1 MAVIRRLKKKPPAY
15 KAPATLISLVTAFVF
30 FIFLG
35 SASGL
40 GSSSGHHPN
49 KENIVGVDAL
59 GNMENL
65 NNGNRKMWES
75 DRHIV
80 YGTAWKKGETARL
93 VEEAVT
99 HGFRFID
106 TACQPRHYNEAGVG
120 EGWSK
125 AAKTLG
131 LGRDEFYLQ
140 TKFTPIDGQDPDNV
154 PYDRDAPLN
163 IQVEQSFAKS
173 LENLRTDYL
182 DALVLHSPLRKF
194 DDTMIVWK
202 MFESFVD
209 SGKVKVLGISNC
221 YDINKLKTL
230 YNLARHKPKVLQN
243 RFYSDSNFD
252 TEIRI
257 FCKENDILYQSFWTL
272 TANRRALASNK
283 VREIA
288 KEKGLTPQTLMYAFM
303 MSLGATPLSGTTNNN
318 HMDED
323 ISVMR
328 RVIEEG
334 DIFSKEEQIN
344 FAALLGM
351 PRL

>member
-1 MAVIRRLKKKPPAY
+1 M
-15 KAPATLISLVTAFVF
+15 
-30 FIFLG
+30 
-35 SASGL
+35 
-40 GSSSGHHPN
+40 
-49 KENIVGVDAL
+49 
-59 GNMENL
+59 
-65 NNGNRKMWES
+65 
-75 DRHIV
+75 
-80 YGTAWKKGETARL
+80 
-93 VEEAVT
+93 
-99 HGFRFID
+99 
-106 TACQPRHYNEAGVG
+106 
-120 EGWSK
+120 
-125 AAKTLG
+125 
-131 LGRDEFYLQ
+131 
-140 TKFTPIDGQDPDNV
+140 
-154 PYDRDAPLN
+154 
-163 IQVEQSFAKS
+163 EQSFAKS

-252 TEIRI
+252 TEIRV